1 MTTTC
6 ARPTFE
12 AAAYLR
18 RGGADISMIKH
29 LFQDDMRSFAACA
42 RTVERAEL
50 LGGGIALSHVEEGA
64 EGSKLVAAKAADQL
78 VGIRGIEAAFVIG
91 REDGTLYV
99 SGRSLGRVNVQL
111 VCEKLGGGGHLTM
124 AGAQLY
130 QLDGM
135 DEALSLVRQSINE
148 YLQESGDADAP
159 ALPRPADGQ
168 KRGS

>member
-1 MTTTC
+1 MDKQVI
-6 ARPTFE
+6 AM
-12 AAAYLR
+12 R
-18 RGGADISMIKH
+18 RSPKTYFI
-29 LFQDDMRSFAACA
+29 C
-42 RTVERAEL
+42 
-50 LGGGIALSHVEEGA
+50 GGITAA
-64 EGSKLVAAKAADQL
+64 LVAVIFGLSIWMLTLGSATVAAIVFMVVAVL
-78 VGIRGIEAAFVIG
+78 FAVFVAFTFVYGAHLNRAPKEIIYC
-91 REDGTLYV
+91 EDGTLYV

-159 ALPRPADGQ
+159 ALPRPAGG
-168 KRGS
+168 RGKSKLFLHPPH